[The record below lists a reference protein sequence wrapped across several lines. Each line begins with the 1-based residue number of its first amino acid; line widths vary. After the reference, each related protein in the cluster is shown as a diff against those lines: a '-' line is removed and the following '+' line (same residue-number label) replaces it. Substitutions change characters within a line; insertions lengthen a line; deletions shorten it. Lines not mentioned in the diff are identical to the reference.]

1 MGKEKRINGF
11 TLIEVLFAIL
21 LIGIGISALIGANI
35 AFTRANGFGANLST
49 AEFLIEQVRELTV
62 QMNYTNLFSL
72 DDNSYSPPID
82 ADGTALSDFDAF
94 TQEITVQNV
103 SNTNFENVV
112 ADGTTDFVRVT
123 VTVLLK
129 SEQISSANWIRAKY

>member
-49 AEFLIEQVRELTV
+49 AEFLIEQIRELTV
-62 QMNYTNLFSL
+62 QMSYADLFSL

-82 ADGTALSDFDAF
+82 AEGTALSDFDAF

-112 ADGTTDFVRVT
+112 ADGTSDFVRVT

-129 SEQISSANWIRAKY
+129 SEQISSANWIRAQY

>member
-49 AEFLIEQVRELTV
+49 AEFLIEQIRELTV
-62 QMNYTNLFSL
+62 QMSYADLFSL

-82 ADGTALSDFDAF
+82 AEGTALSDFDAF

-112 ADGTTDFVRVT
+112 ADGITDFVRVT

-129 SEQISSANWIRAKY
+129 SEQISSADWIRSQY

>member
-62 QMNYTNLFSL
+62 QMSYTDLSSL

-129 SEQISSANWIRAKY
+129 SEQISSADWIRAKY